1 MSSFLKPVVR
11 SAEAAQATV
20 ELGTGPWATAWRK
33 LRVKPAAWSAVAVI
47 VLITAAAV
55 CAPLYLSLL
64 SPDTAVFNS
73 NINGTTV
80 INGEEVDLLQSGV
93 DGSFGVTPIGPT
105 WDLTNY
111 FLGADAQGR
120 DVMARILFGG
130 ANSLLIGGVA
140 AFLCCLVGGG
150 LGVIAGFFGGIT
162 DSILSRLFD
171 VLWAFPVYLL
181 AISLSIILVQNG
193 FSWGPINLES
203 DSLMIPTLIIALIY
217 VPYVARPIRA
227 QTVAIKNRTFVK
239 ASTSLGSSRMRTL
252 VRDVIPNVLPSLLV
266 YIPIMIA
273 LCMLIEAALSFLG
286 VGVQEPEASW
296 GTIINDGLAMM
307 YTRPMVAL
315 VPGLLIAAT
324 AAAFNILGDALRDS
338 LEAN

>member
-1 MSSFLKPVVR
+1 M
-11 SAEAAQATV
+11 
-20 ELGTGPWATAWRK
+20 
-33 LRVKPAAWSAVAVI
+33 I